1 MCVCVRLMIFLHHY
15 TKISQT
21 RSYIHIVIHQ
31 HFHQHTSSNIFHLI
45 PSQEG
50 DPWALWST
58 CCESGGLEDVLRLA
72 RSCPSGAA
80 ALLMAV
86 LPRLQVNLGDKA
98 ALEGRRW
105 GAGGGGDRSE
115 L

>member
-1 MCVCVRLMIFLHHY
+1 MHL
-15 TKISQT
+15 
-21 RSYIHIVIHQ
+21 
-31 HFHQHTSSNIFHLI
+31 IFHLI
-45 PSQEG
+45 PSFRFLQAQEG

-98 ALEGRRW
+98 ALEGRKGW
-105 GAGGGGDRSE
+105 GGGGGERSE
-115 L
+115 F